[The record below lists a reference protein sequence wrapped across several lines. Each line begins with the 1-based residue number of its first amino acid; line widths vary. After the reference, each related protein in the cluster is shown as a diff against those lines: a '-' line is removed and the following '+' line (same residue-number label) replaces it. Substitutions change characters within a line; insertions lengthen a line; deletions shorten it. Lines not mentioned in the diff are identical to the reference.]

1 MNKSFEDPSK
11 SQSFL
16 AFLNPFQLAVA
27 MSMDPPMTS
36 VPMKENVLAKTT
48 MLETSVTVALMVSLA
63 FPIVKAVLAMPK
75 DLKAPFAILPES
87 VLAKLTSKATVV
99 MHVSLLSMVS
109 PIAKVSFRN
118 RFSN

>member
-1 MNKSFEDPSK
+1 
-11 SQSFL
+11 
-16 AFLNPFQLAVA
+16 
-27 MSMDPPMTS
+27 MTS

-63 FPIVKAVLAMPK
+63 FPTAKVVLAMPK

-109 PIAKVSFRN
+109 PIANVNFLDL
-118 RFSN
+118 FSN